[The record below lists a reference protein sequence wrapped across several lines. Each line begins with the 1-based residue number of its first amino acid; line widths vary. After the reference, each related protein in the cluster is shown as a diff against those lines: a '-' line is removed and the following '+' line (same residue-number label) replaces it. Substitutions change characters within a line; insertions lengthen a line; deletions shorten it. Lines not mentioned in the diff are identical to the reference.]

1 VRGRHVEHWL
11 NGFKLVEYDRGSP
24 EFRKLVAMSKFAS
37 IPGFGDNDHGPI
49 LLQDHGDK
57 VDFRSIKLR
66 EF

>member
-1 VRGRHVEHWL
+1 MKWL
-11 NGFKLVEYDRGSP
+11 RYFEGEK
-24 EFRKLVAMSKFAS
+24 
-37 IPGFGDNDHGPI
+37 GPT